1 MDAFSS
7 IVLSLIALL
16 LFSLTK
22 FTNSNTNKKRR
33 QLPSPPTPG
42 IAWPFFGHLP
52 LLRKYKKNP
61 WTGFCKLNE
70 SYGDV
75 VKLQLGTRPVLL
87 VSSIRL
93 IRTVLLN
100 KGDVF
105 VDRPDFRRYHVIFDG
120 DRENALALC
129 DWSRTQ
135 RLRRVVATIS
145 VLPRFGSQMW
155 NRLEHSVDS
164 ETAEYMEMRKEGKL
178 DKIEVLTLCA
188 AVFTRYLC
196 SKK

>member
-7 IVLSLIALL
+7 IVLSLVALF
-16 LFSLTK
+16 LFALAK
-22 FTNSNTNKKRR
+22 FGKFNGQR
-33 QLPSPPTPG
+33 QLPPPPTPG
-42 IAWPFFGHLP
+42 IAWPVIGHLP
-52 LLRKYKKNP
+52 LLRKHKKNP
-61 WTGFCKLNE
+61 WIGFWKVHQDH
-70 SYGDV
+70 GDV
-75 VKLQLGTRPVLL
+75 VQLQLGTRKVLL
-87 VSSIRL
+87 VSSIKL
-93 IRTVLLN
+93 IRHVLLA
-100 KGDVF
+100 KGEVF
-105 VDRPDFRRYHVIFDG
+105 VDRPDFSRYHVIFDG

-155 NRLEHSVDS
+155 TRLEHSVDS
-164 ETAEYMEMRKEGKL
+164 ETAEYFEYRKEGKL
-178 DKIEVLTLCA
+178 DKTEVLTLCA